1 MTCQARYADVNDF
14 AARFCEGFSE
24 EDESEVNRFLELAA
38 TNINMAIAAQGA
50 CSCTFSSWATP
61 YLVELNCII
70 ALVTFNC
77 RCSTI
82 RALAAEDRAVWA
94 EWANN
99 QLTLIRTGQLE
110 LCDGE
115 TGTDFPVTSW
125 ADQGTT
131 EFARTRIIVN
141 DVLRNQETS

>member
-1 MTCQARYADVNDF
+1 MACQARYADYNDF
-14 AARFCEGFSE
+14 ATKYCESFDE
-24 EDESEVNRFLELAA
+24 EDESEVNRSLELAA

-50 CSCTFSSWATP
+50 CDCTFSSWSAQ
-61 YLVELNCII
+61 YLIELNCII

-94 EWANN
+94 DWANN
-99 QLTLIRTGQLE
+99 QLTLIREGKIE

-115 TGTDFPVTSW
+115 TGSDFPVTSW

-141 DVLRNQETS
+141 DVLRNRETS

>member
-1 MTCQARYADVNDF
+1 MTCANRYADANDF
-14 AARFCEGFSE
+14 ASKFCETYD
-24 EDESEVNRFLELAA
+24 EDSESEMNRLLELAA
-38 TNINMAIAAQGA
+38 SNINMAIQAQGA
-50 CSCTFSSWATP
+50 CDCTFSSYAQQF
-61 YLVELNCII
+61 LIDLNCII

-77 RCSTI
+77 PCTTI
-82 RALAAEDRAVWA
+82 RALSAEDRAVWS

-99 QLTLIRTGQLE
+99 QLELIRTGKTE

-115 TGTDFPVTSW
+115 TGADFPFTSW

-141 DVLRNQETS
+141 DILRNSE